1 MAGEAPPWPSHPAL
15 GRPETV
21 QGLLAPTSTTRSI
34 LAWMPEETSYLQ
46 GFHRTGQAPSPKED

>member
-1 MAGEAPPWPSHPAL
+1 MAGEAPPWPSHPAR
-15 GRPETV
+15 GRPEMV

-34 LAWMPEETSYLQ
+34 LAWMPEEASYLQ